1 MTAFD
6 MSAYLERIGQASV
19 PVTRDGLAELQ
30 GAQIRAIPFENID
43 VLVGRTPTLDL
54 DGLFRKTVVQGRGG
68 YCFELNSLL
77 HQAMLSL
84 GFQVRRSLARVRM
97 GAPAGGARGHLAL
110 PTEIDGRRYLVD
122 AGFGGPGPLAPLDID
137 TTDEQI
143 VPNGTYRI
151 TDDPDSGEK
160 VVERRTEAG
169 WFPIYGFDDAHV
181 SDADIKAGNYLSA
194 NWNALPFVH
203 HLMLGGYSGDERIGV
218 FDRSVTIETPTATQ
232 RREFADFLD
241 FSDILV
247 GRLGLKLEHE
257 TLQYL
262 WERIR
267 VGAADEISDGV
278 A

>member
-6 MSAYLERIGQASV
+6 MSAYLTRIGLAGV
-19 PVTRDGLAELQ
+19 PVSRDGLVELQ

-43 VLVGRTPTLDL
+43 VLVGRTPALDP
-54 DGLFRKTVVQGRGG
+54 DGLFRKTVLQDRGG

-77 HQAMLSL
+77 HQAMVSL
-84 GFQVRRSLARVRM
+84 GFHVRRSLARVRM
-97 GAPAGGARGHLAL
+97 GAAAGNARGHLAL
-110 PTEIDGRRYLVD
+110 TTEFDGHRYLVD
-122 AGFGGPGPLAPLDID
+122 AGFGGPGPLAPLAID
-137 TTDEQI
+137 TTEEQV

-151 TDDPDSGEK
+151 TDDSETGEK
-160 VVERRTEAG
+160 VVERRTETG

-181 SDADIKAGNYLSA
+181 GDADIKAANYLSA
-194 NWNALPFVH
+194 NWTEFPFVR
-203 HLMLGGYSGDERIGV
+203 HLMLSGYNDAERIGV
-218 FDRSVTIETPTATQ
+218 LDRSVTIETPTTTQ

-241 FSDILV
+241 FTDILV
-247 GRLGLKLEHE
+247 GRLRLNLDHE

-267 VGAADEISDGV
+267 VGAADEITDGV

>member
-6 MSAYLERIGQASV
+6 MSAYLERIGQSSV
-19 PVTRDGLAELQ
+19 PVSRDGVVTLQ
-30 GAQIRAIPFENID
+30 SAQIRAIPFENID
-43 VLVGRTPTLDL
+43 VLIGRTPTLDP
-54 DGLFRKTVVQGRGG
+54 DGLFRKTVLQDRGG

-84 GFQVRRSLARVRM
+84 GFQVERSLARVRM
-97 GAPAGGARGHLAL
+97 GAPAGNARGHLAL
-110 PTEIDGRRYLVD
+110 TTEFDGHRYLVD
-122 AGFGGPGPLAPLDID
+122 AGFGGPGPLAPLAID
-137 TTDEQI
+137 TTEEQV

-151 TDDPDSGEK
+151 TDDPETGEK
-160 VVERRTEAG
+160 VVERRTETG

-181 SDADIKAGNYLSA
+181 SDADIKAANYLSA
-194 NWNALPFVH
+194 NWTEFPFVH
-203 HLMLGGYSGDERIGV
+203 HLMLGGYNGTERIGV
-218 FDRSVTIETPTATQ
+218 LDRSVTIETPTATQ

-247 GRLGLKLEHE
+247 GRLGLRLEHE

-267 VGAADEISDGV
+267 VGAADEITDCV